1 MESAKK
7 MGETKAKSI
16 FEIDSDEESQNN
28 ESDSGL
34 AVSLEASPSHT
45 NNQDVSQDAVQVDF
59 DSQFHE
65 IIQSSPENEQSSEG
79 KDDPVS
85 TKSSL
90 SAFQKARIERNR
102 QKALLL
108 RQARLQAHPYKK

>member
-1 MESAKK
+1 MESAKE
-7 MGETKAKSI
+7 MGEIKAKSI
-16 FEIDSDEESQNN
+16 FELDSEEESQND
-28 ESDSGL
+28 EGDSGL

-59 DSQFHE
+59 NSQETTH
-65 IIQSSPENEQSSEG
+65 SSPEGVKSFERKENSLEN
-79 KDDPVS
+79 
-85 TKSSL
+85 KSSL
-90 SAFQKARIERNR
+90 SAFQKAKIERNR